1 MPYGRKDGF
10 SVCRLNKSVHIS
22 VKWRVR
28 DAKEQ
33 VVHIGINKASYLE
46 KEGFR
51 KVVRLWPRTNQSR
64 TVRDNQ
70 KNIEK

>member
-10 SVCRLNKSVHIS
+10 SVCRLNKSMQMS

-33 VVHIGINKASYLE
+33 LVHIGINKASYLE
-46 KEGFR
+46 KEGFW
-51 KVVRLWPRTNQSR
+51 KEVRLWLRANQSR
-64 TVRDNQ
+64 TVRDN
-70 KNIEK
+70 IEK

>member
-1 MPYGRKDGF
+1 MQM
-10 SVCRLNKSVHIS
+10 S

-33 VVHIGINKASYLE
+33 LVHIGINKASYLE
-46 KEGFR
+46 KEGFW
-51 KVVRLWPRTNQSR
+51 KVVRLWPRANQSR

-70 KNIEK
+70 KDIEK

>member
-1 MPYGRKDGF
+1 M
-10 SVCRLNKSVHIS
+10 SE
-22 VKWRVR
+22 KWRVR

-33 VVHIGINKASYLE
+33 LVHIGINKASYLE
-46 KEGFR
+46 KEGCW
-51 KVVRLWPRTNQSR
+51 KVVRLWLRANQSM